1 MLPVRFSSNKR
12 DVNLSRVFQ
21 ALQNLDV
28 DKLAEVPEQELRA
41 VLPCLSRL
49 SLITSLDQSAECTQ
63 SKRTIFEILSGRE
76 IVNSIV
82 GLLSIDFHAL
92 EVDVKKEQ
100 LLRYVNQFIIC
111 CHSC

>member
-1 MLPVRFSSNKR
+1 MQNARSGSNK
-12 DVNLSRVFQ
+12 DACLSRVYQ

-28 DKLAEVPEQELRA
+28 DKLAELTEQELRA
-41 VLPCLSRL
+41 VLPCLTRL
-49 SLITSLDQSAECTQ
+49 SLITSLDQSNQCTQ
-63 SKRTIFEILSGRE
+63 FKRAIFEILSGRE

-100 LLRYVNQFIIC
+100 LLR
-111 CHSC
+111 